1 LFGGTKRLEWAYT
14 DQRIMSCPVQILLIM
29 LVFRLCASAA
39 DLALVGARIYPG
51 PEASPIVDGSILIR
65 DGKIVSVGD
74 RNQVKVPAG
83 ATRIDCKDLVV
94 TAGFWNCHVHFTE
107 PKWEN
112 SASLPGSRLGEQIRE
127 MFTRWG
133 FTSVFDTGSLLSNT
147 KTIAHRIEAG
157 EFPGPVILSAGV
169 PFTSKDATPYYLKP
183 LKLPELENPEQA
195 RAMARA
201 RLDEGADAI
210 KIFQGAWVS
219 PNEVVPMPVEL
230 VKAVAAVAHGRSKP
244 LLAHPSDAPGL
255 ASAIEGGVDVLTHLV
270 EVPGE
275 LDPAVITRIRNRNMA
290 VIPTLKLF
298 SRESRVDKLLD
309 QLREFSDAGVQS
321 LFGTDVGFLTDYD
334 PGVEYRL
341 MDRAGLT
348 FPRILASLTTSP
360 AARYGFSQR
369 KGRIAAGMDADL
381 VVLASDPVE
390 DVAAFTD
397 VKYTL
402 VKGSIVYTKA
412 VSGQRE

>member
-1 LFGGTKRLEWAYT
+1 
-14 DQRIMSCPVQILLIM
+14 M
-29 LVFRLCASAA
+29 
-39 DLALVGARIYPG
+39 YPA
-51 PEASPIVDGSILIR
+51 PEASQIVDGSILIR
-65 DGKIVSVGD
+65 DGKIVAVGD
-74 RNQVKVPAG
+74 RSQVKVPAS
-83 ATRIDCKDLVV
+83 ATRVDCKGLVV
-94 TAGFWNCHVHFTE
+94 TAGFWNCHVHFSE

-112 SASLPGSRLGEQIRE
+112 APSLPASRLGEQVRD
-127 MFTRWG
+127 MFARWG
-133 FTSVFDTGSLLSNT
+133 FTSVFDTGSLLPNT
-147 KTIAHRIEAG
+147 KAIAHRIEAR
-157 EFPGPVILSAGV
+157 EFPGPMILSAGV

-219 PNEVVPMPVEL
+219 PNEVVPMRVEL
-230 VKAVAAVAHGRSKP
+230 VKAVAAVAHSRAKP
-244 LLAHPSDAPGL
+244 LLAHPSDARGL

-270 EVPGE
+270 EVPGDV
-275 LDPAVITRIRNRNMA
+275 DPATIAAIKSRHMA

-298 SRESRVDKLLD
+298 SRGSNADKLVD
-309 QLREFSDAGVQS
+309 QLREFSDAGVQI

-369 KGRIAAGMDADL
+369 KGRVAPGMDADL

-390 DVAAFTD
+390 EVAAFTD

-402 VKGSIVYTKA
+402 VKGSITFMRG
-412 VSGQRE
+412 SGSE